1 MIKDLLKIML
11 SINADTNLNPNEKV
25 ILSNLI
31 LNHNIEMG
39 YSFPTY
45 ENLMTAL
52 STNRRAKV
60 SDTLKSLVEKEYIT
74 IKKIKGNKSIY
85 FVQKHLYFSGVAATS
100 KIEKKSPVDSDGKAP
115 LRDQIHID
123 EVIQDQDDPKVL
135 QISDYTGFNAE
146 QSKELLKE
154 SGNNISKVIKAF
166 DFTKRSKDI
175 KDQFKFT
182 KWAIKNPGKIELEY
196 KPKKAEGKTVSKFNN
211 FDSREYDYK
220 RLEAKLLGWD
230 DEGSNDPRD
239 YMIN

>member
-85 FVQKHLYFSGVAATS
+85 FVQKHLYFSGVA
-100 KIEKKSPVDSDGKAP
+100 KQKSPLDSDGKAP

-123 EVIQDQDDPKVL
+123 EVIQDQPDPKVL
-135 QISDYTGFNAE
+135 QISDYTGFNAD

-154 SGNNISKVIKAF
+154 CGNDPAKVIRAF
-166 DFTKRSKDI
+166 DFTKRSKNVQ
-175 KDQFKFT
+175 DQFKFT
-182 KWAIKNPGKIELEY
+182 KWAIKNPGKIEIEY

-211 FDSREYDYK
+211 FDPRSYDYD
-220 RLEAKLLGWD
+220 RLERKLLGWD
-230 DEGSNDPRD
+230 DEGSYDPID
-239 YMIN
+239 YMIK